1 MCRNCELP
9 RIGEGGKDRRVESP
23 FLKCIPFFSS
33 IKTIASSRVN
43 SLAAVNSFENYVGR
57 ERRERERERKAI
69 NFRRRRYH
77 RASSFL
83 LIRD

>member
-57 ERRERERERKAI
+57 ERREREKEKGKRSTFVGEDIIAQVP
-69 NFRRRRYH
+69 FC
-77 RASSFL
+77 
-83 LIRD
+83 

>member
-57 ERRERERERKAI
+57 ERERKREKEKGKRSTFVGEDIIAQVP
-69 NFRRRRYH
+69 FY
-77 RASSFL
+77 
-83 LIRD
+83 

>member
-57 ERRERERERKAI
+57 ERSEREKEKGKRSTFVGEDIIAQVP
-69 NFRRRRYH
+69 FC
-77 RASSFL
+77 
-83 LIRD
+83 